1 MALQILP
8 KSMDSWTFPV
18 GSELNIFLWLYSL
31 HRAEAQTFWASL
43 FCVFFYCTSNC
54 FFVDFWLGRRGWRKV
69 GMDKKT
75 SLMGRTTS
83 ELKTGNLLPVF
94 LVKSCNPGQWPG
106 AFGLKT
112 CSVYVT
118 SHFLHK
124 EVLVKSASLS
134 VLVTV
139 SSNKHLT
146 MKTELRLGVWE
157 ETGQTSWAVLLLLSI
172 TFSWGGTNIT

>member
-18 GSELNIFLWLYSL
+18 DSELNIFLWLYFL
-31 HRAEAQTFWASL
+31 RKAEAQTFWVSL
-43 FCVFFYCTSNC
+43 FCVFYCTSNC
-54 FFVDFWLGRRGWRKV
+54 FFVDFWLGRQAQREV

-83 ELKTGNLLPVF
+83 ELKIGNLLSVF
-94 LVKSCNPGQWPG
+94 LGKSCSPGQWPG

-134 VLVTV
+134 FLVTV

-146 MKTELRLGVWE
+146 MKTDTRLGV
-157 ETGQTSWAVLLLLSI
+157 
-172 TFSWGGTNIT
+172 